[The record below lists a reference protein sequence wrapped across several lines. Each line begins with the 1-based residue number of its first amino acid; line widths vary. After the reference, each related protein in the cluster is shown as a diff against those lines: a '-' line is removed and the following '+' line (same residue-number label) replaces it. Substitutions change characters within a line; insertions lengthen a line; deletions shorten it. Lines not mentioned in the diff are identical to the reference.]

1 MGAIMK
7 AKPVSGRETT
17 TAASLVQHL
26 SMDVAEDDL
35 ETVVS
40 LLSDALDLAKAKMR
54 DASKTRAPV
63 DGPNEPDYWLG

>member
-1 MGAIMK
+1 MK
-7 AKPVSGRETT
+7 AKPAPGRATT

-26 SMDVAEDDL
+26 SMNVAEDDL

-54 DASKTRAPV
+54 ESRKARSPV
-63 DGPNEPDYWLG
+63 DGPCEPDYWLG